1 MCERI
6 ATANNDLER
15 LVVSTNTVTPQI
27 SEKLAEISR
36 IRHECQTRMLKHFY
50 AVSQAMPAEQGRRYL
65 AEMLRFTSL
74 SNMRHHS
81 TTNTAQPEHVHQ
93 M

>member
-50 AVSQAMPAEQGRRYL
+50 A
-65 AEMLRFTSL
+65 
-74 SNMRHHS
+74 
-81 TTNTAQPEHVHQ
+81 
-93 M
+93 